1 MQKSTS
7 TNLFRY
13 ECPCGKTLCVKD
25 KKTRDLSVK
34 LHTKKCELAQQSNQV
49 RTNFNYTEGKE
60 IKYKGQVIIGER
72 YMHDFIVPLNELN

>member
-1 MQKSTS
+1 MQKGTS

-13 ECPCGKTLCVKD
+13 ECPCGKSICVKD

-34 LHTKKCELAQQSNQV
+34 LHTKKCEHAKQSDQV

-60 IKYKGQVIIGER
+60 IKYKGQVIVGER
-72 YMHDFIVPLNELN
+72 YMHDFKVPLNELN